1 MAIIVHGAGFS
12 TCTQRTL
19 TTLAELN
26 VNDYKLEFVDMMKG
40 VHKSPEFLKKQPF
53 GQIPVLEDGDVQIFE
68 SRAIIRYLAEK
79 FEGQGTP
86 LLGKTVKD
94 KALVSQWLEVE
105 SQNYNPP
112 TAQIV
117 YQRVFSSMFGSS
129 CNEDVVTEQVAK
141 LEKVLD
147 VYEAHLSNNKYLA
160 GDFFSLA
167 DLSHLPYTYLLVNAA
182 GKSDLITSRPHVSA
196 WWNDISSRPTFQ
208 KVLGMNE
215 FNKKE

>member
-1 MAIIVHGAGFS
+1 M
-12 TCTQRTL
+12 QW
-19 TTLAELN
+19 
-26 VNDYKLEFVDMMKG
+26 
-40 VHKSPEFLKKQPF
+40 QPF
-53 GQIPVLEDGDVQIFE
+53 GQIPVLEDGDIQIFE